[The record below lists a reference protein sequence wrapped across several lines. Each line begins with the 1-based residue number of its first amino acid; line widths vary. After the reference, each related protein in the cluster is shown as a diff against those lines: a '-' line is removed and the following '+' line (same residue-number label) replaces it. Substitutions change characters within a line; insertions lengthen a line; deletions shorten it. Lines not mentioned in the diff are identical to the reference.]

1 MRQDFFLQGHT
12 PRHDTMELHFATHV
26 TRSSSHLVCLPASS
40 RLVAASRQQLA
51 RMLAASDA
59 NANPCIR
66 SSDGGRRWDE
76 PTTVDQRQF
85 QRQSIAPIGMVAVT
99 AHAPPPFL
107 LFRLLL
113 SITANPLPIPTSPP
127 CIRISLFPSDGT
139 DGRRRRPRHAAR
151 STQHNELRWSPSS
164 PRLVE
169 WGSFQKADDDFN
181 RLQRSRPAHFS
192 RDLQVAPPVT
202 TGPPLL
208 ARQPAGVN
216 PPVWSS
222 GSPSPASPSPLSSG
236 LRRRVPP
243 TPSDTGSLS
252 FCKSQTH
259 FV

>member
-1 MRQDFFLQGHT
+1 MRKDFFLQGHT

-99 AHAPPPFL
+99 AHATPFL
-107 LFRLLL
+107 RFRLLL
-113 SITANPLPIPTSPP
+113 PITANPPLIPTSPP
-127 CIRISLFPSDGT
+127 CIRISLFRR
-139 DGRRRRPRHAAR
+139 DGRTPAAPAR

-181 RLQRSRPAHFS
+181 RLQRPSPISPPARRSQPTSLVF
-192 RDLQVAPPVT
+192 RVTFAGFPVAPLA
-202 TGPPLL
+202 GPP
-208 ARQPAGVN
+208 
-216 PPVWSS
+216 
-222 GSPSPASPSPLSSG
+222 PSRA
-236 LRRRVPP
+236 